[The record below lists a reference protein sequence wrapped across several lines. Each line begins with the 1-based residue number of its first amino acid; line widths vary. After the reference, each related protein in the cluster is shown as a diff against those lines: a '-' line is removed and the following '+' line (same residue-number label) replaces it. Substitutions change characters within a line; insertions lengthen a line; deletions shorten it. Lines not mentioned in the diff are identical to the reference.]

1 MPTVKIQ
8 FTLFSA
14 FYTPLIATMAAGFLE
29 REGLDYQWS
38 VAAPGH
44 SAVDAIEDGSADVI
58 QTALIQAV
66 NDLEQQKKPKAI
78 NFATVN
84 AMDGFFISA
93 RESDDNFDWKK
104 LEGAEVVMFGGGQPN
119 YMFRYACHRAGIDY
133 DRIIPITP
141 GGPAEIDQAFR
152 EGKGHYVQQQGP
164 FPQQLAAEN
173 LAQIVAQV
181 GPQIGPCAFSTLA
194 ASREWLQTDTAHSFM
209 RAYVKTR
216 QYLNTASAEQ
226 INTDVKSFFPNIKS
240 DALRDC
246 IAAYQTLGCWTP
258 EVAISQEAYEVT
270 LDVFEHAG
278 VLSERYAYN
287 QICCSPPA
295 EIS

>member
-1 MPTVKIQ
+1 MPVVNIQ

-14 FYTPLIATMAAGFLE
+14 FYTPIIATMASGFLE

-38 VAAPGH
+38 IAPPGK

-66 NDLEQQKKPKAI
+66 NDLEQGRKPEAI

-93 RESDDNFDWKK
+93 READAQFEWKK
-104 LEGAEVVMFGGGQPN
+104 LEGAEVVMFAGGQPN

-133 DRIIPITP
+133 DKIIPITP
-141 GGPAEIDQAFR
+141 GGPADIDRAYR
-152 EGKGHYVQQQGP
+152 EGQGQYVQQQGP
-164 FPQQLAAEN
+164 FPQQLAAEH
-173 LAQIVAQV
+173 LGQVIAQV
-181 GPQIGPCAFSTLA
+181 GPKIGPCAFSTLA
-194 ASREWLQTDTAHSFM
+194 ASQQWLETDTAKVFM
-209 RAYVKTR
+209 RAYRNTR
-216 QYLNTASAEQ
+216 EYLNEAPAEQ
-226 INTDVKSFFPNIKS
+226 ISADIQSFFPDIKTG
-240 DALRDC
+240 ALSQC

-258 EVAISQEAYEVT
+258 ASEISREAYEVT

-278 VLSERYAYN
+278 VLSERYDYD
-287 QICCSPPA
+287 QICCLPPG
-295 EIS
+295 ENH